1 MLQYNSIIYK
11 HILNWLI
18 FLHNSR
24 IYSIVYLQYKKIS
37 YKYNEVLS
45 FIRNSER
52 LG

>member
-1 MLQYNSIIYK
+1 MLKYNNIIYK
-11 HILNWLI
+11 HILKWLL
-18 FLHNSR
+18 FLHNPW